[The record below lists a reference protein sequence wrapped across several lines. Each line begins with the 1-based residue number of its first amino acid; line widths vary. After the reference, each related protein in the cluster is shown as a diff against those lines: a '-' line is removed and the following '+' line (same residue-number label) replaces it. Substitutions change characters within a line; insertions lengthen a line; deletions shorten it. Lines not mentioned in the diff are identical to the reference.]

1 MAKGGKIR
9 HSSFFENGSPE
20 QVTQQMVA
28 WMDNLNQKLEA
39 EVQKLIAELEKMGGK
54 ITGAIS
60 AANIKA
66 VNDQSKAIDNAKNKI
81 TEYSRVIQNNNKLKE
96 QYYQTTAKLT
106 AIEGNGSR
114 AVEKQKQALK
124 ESTIAMQKDVAIR
137 REAEGSYKRITLE
150 LQRNID
156 QYKKLGVA
164 QREGS
169 KGGTLLTSIKS
180 QQQQLALLNTQ
191 LGKTTGGFQAFGS
204 QLLDGAGIYA
214 GVAGIT
220 AGLVQLGKALFNRTK
235 ELDALKFTLQ
245 TVITNST
252 ELSTTWAFL
261 TDISS
266 RYGQELIGLTESYV
280 RFKAAMKST
289 NTTAIETQ
297 RIFESVAKVGGIL
310 GLSNQRMELTF
321 LALEQMASK
330 GCHAK
335 GSKIMMFDKS
345 LKNIEDIIV
354 GDLLMG
360 EDYTSREVIGL
371 QNGID
376 EMFKII
382 PFKGDSFIV
391 NANHILPV
399 INLEHKREDVRI
411 KNILENYNNYQ
422 LISKIEGLLS
432 FTIESEGY
440 GEYWGIELPKNNH
453 IYLDYQSVYQ
463 HNTVSMEELRRQLGD
478 NIPGAVQ
485 IMARA
490 LDVTIPQLYKMIKA
504 NEVLAEEALPL
515 FAREMEK
522 TFGAESVKKINTL
535 QSATARFKNEFTLFT
550 QSLQASGLLIFLTKM
565 TTGLMSAFGGGNLQ
579 ALKYYTGIINEANNA
594 AKSFY
599 DTISKSSK
607 QQISDNERT
616 IQQNNEEMAGLKHK
630 SDRYKALIKENREL
644 GVNTEWLRKNEI
656 SPTRD
661 KYLNSLDTEIQRI
674 QRLIVELSVKKKRN
688 ADEILFNKTYLE
700 TIKQIREETED
711 SFAKEKK
718 QTGYID
724 QVQKE
729 LDDLIQQRKDL
740 VSETGKR
747 FEYEEKNL
755 ELTDKINKKEELL
768 SSLTGKV
775 NKQLEKRESYL
786 ERISE
791 KYETMIGKSGT
802 DADKE
807 NEEYGDRLKIFNE
820 YWKAVKMNT
829 VKYNTDLQQITL
841 DHINN
846 LGKIE
851 KDNRDK
857 TLTDTKKV
865 FDEIIAIESSDF
877 NTIVSQRKERYNE
890 DLKNAGTD
898 VIERARIEREFQTDM
913 IRMEIQFAALK
924 LTIQQKLGLD
934 TSKEAKELADLMM
947 KLDDAKTDNFIEDID
962 KEKEALKELQ
972 DVQYSLFGD
981 LTPAFS
987 KLNSGFDT
995 INALL
1000 EKDIINVE
1008 KWGKM
1013 RNKLL
1018 FQYIITEAAEIYKQ
1032 FTDIALENIQK
1043 EIDGYNKRLSAI
1055 KSNLSEE
1062 KKEKDEGRSN
1072 EYDALITEQ
1081 AQVEKQRKESLEKYK
1096 KLKKQQAFI
1105 DLGARISNLSLAAS
1119 EIFGAHAKQGLP
1131 GVIIAIATIA
1141 GMLASFAAFKSQIK
1155 GAESEQEMGE
1165 GGRVDVRN
1173 GKKLRGRKHR
1183 KDGVRDGIPITA
1195 EDKEFVVKAK
1205 SAERSD
1211 KLLNA
1216 VNDGKI
1222 DDKLFEAMRWQLPN
1236 VTNNNYVDIGMLAY
1250 EIGKVEAAQRDTLEY
1265 FKNSTQ
1271 VHELKDGRILLLS
1284 NGGLKKEIIHP

>member
-106 AIEGNGSR
+106 AIEGNWSR

-204 QLLDGAGIYA
+204 ELLAGAGIYA

-330 GCHAK
+330 G
-335 GSKIMMFDKS
+335 
-345 LKNIEDIIV
+345 
-354 GDLLMG
+354 
-360 EDYTSREVIGL
+360 
-371 QNGID
+371 
-376 EMFKII
+376 
-382 PFKGDSFIV
+382 
-391 NANHILPV
+391 
-399 INLEHKREDVRI
+399 
-411 KNILENYNNYQ
+411 
-422 LISKIEGLLS
+422 
-432 FTIESEGY
+432 
-440 GEYWGIELPKNNH
+440 
-453 IYLDYQSVYQ
+453 
-463 HNTVSMEELRRQLGD
+463 TVSMEELRRQLGD

-535 QSATARFKNEFTLFT
+535 QAATARFKNEFTLFT

-565 TTGLMSAFGGGNLQ
+565 TTGLMTAFGGGNLQ

-729 LDDLIQQRKDL
+729 LDDLIQQRNDL

-820 YWKAVKMNT
+820 YWKTVKMDNE
-829 VKYNTDLQQITL
+829 KYQREKEQLEST
-841 DHINN
+841 HYNN
-846 LGKIE
+846 LAKIAQDALE
-851 KDNRDK
+851 KQRVNTEKIFSDIMVIENNDYE
-857 TLTDTKKV
+857 TL
-865 FDEIIAIESSDF
+865 IQ
-877 NTIVSQRKERYNE
+877 NRKERYNQ
-890 DLKNAGTD
+890 DLINAGSN
-898 VIERARIEREFQTDM
+898 IIEREKVEREFKKDM
-913 IRMEIQFAALK
+913 LDLEIQYAALIIHIREE
-924 LTIQQKLGLD
+924 LHLITVE
-934 TSKEAKELADLMM
+934 EAK
-947 KLDDAKTDNFIEDID
+947 KLSEALIKLQDETTDNTLADID
-962 KEKEALKELQ
+962 KLTAAEKELQ

-1165 GGRVDVRN
+1165 GGRVDVRD